1 MKRWA
6 LDLPYHLKQ
15 ARKWTKHL
23 KQQFSRQGPA
33 TKNDDPLEM
42 GNKRDEPHQDKN
54 TIVRGGKVGGG
65 RSGREAL
72 YA

>member
-23 KQQFSRQGPA
+23 KQQSSGQGPA

-42 GNKRDEPHQDKN
+42 GNKRDEPYNCLSIWPGASRHQM
-54 TIVRGGKVGGG
+54 R
-65 RSGREAL
+65 R
-72 YA
+72 